1 MKDPF
6 VASLTFSQKISDT
19 MTLPLSITYA
29 NHTQYVPQTDRRVGI
44 HFGVSSANSGGG
56 QY

>member
-1 MKDPF
+1 
-6 VASLTFSQKISDT
+6 

-29 NHTQYVPQTDRRVGI
+29 NHTQYIPQTDRRVGI
-44 HFGVSSANSGGG
+44 HFGVSYKITNSGGG